1 VKAGV
6 GGGYGGTREKEG
18 GGGKGEGREERKA
31 HYFCDFCGGV
41 IFRGKLFFVD
51 VGVRRWLL
59 LVAFGQVATQAKLV
73 GFPRVLRLYGDN
85 DR

>member
-1 VKAGV
+1 VRDAGRRR
-6 GGGYGGTREKEG
+6 GER
-18 GGGKGEGREERKA
+18 GGKLRDGREINA

-41 IFRGKLFFVD
+41 IFCGKLFFVD